1 MPINTNAWN
10 RIRYTAFAP
19 LYDSVARFST
29 QRKRSVALL
38 ELKPGERVLIVGAG
52 TGADLPFLP
61 AGIEIVAGD
70 ITPAMVERVRQRAA
84 GRGLAVRAEVMDGQA
99 LRLPDESFDAVILH
113 LIVAVIPDPAACLRE
128 AARVLKPSGR
138 AVVFDKFVPDDSE
151 ASRPRKLLNV
161 MTNALF
167 SDITRKLGPLA
178 RGSGFLVT
186 HREPAAFGGRFEIA
200 VLRRAGAAPG
210 HSRDTAAGQ

>member
-138 AVVFDKFVPDDSE
+138 AVVFDKFVPDRAE
-151 ASRPRKLLNV
+151 ASRARKLLNV
-161 MTNALF
+161 VTNALF
-167 SDITRKLGPLA
+167 SDVTRKLGPLA
-178 RGSGFLVT
+178 RAAGFSVT

-200 VLRRAGAAPG
+200 VLRRAGASPA
-210 HSRDTAAGQ
+210 H